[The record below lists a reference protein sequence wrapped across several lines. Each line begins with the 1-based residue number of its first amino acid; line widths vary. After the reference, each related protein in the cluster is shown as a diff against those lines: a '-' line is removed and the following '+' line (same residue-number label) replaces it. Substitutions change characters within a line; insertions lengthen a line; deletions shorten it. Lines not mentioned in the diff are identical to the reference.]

1 VLSSASKSV
10 EKQGSRNQH
19 WLKFSTIPRHVGIYK
34 TGLTPL
40 ATVETGRMGTKIVL
54 TIKVALQ

>member
-1 VLSSASKSV
+1 V